1 MAESEE
7 RLSFILILLFS
18 LLFIVLYFIY
28 IALVFQY
35 IIDKLSTKKIS
46 MYWIQYIISCTL
58 GVLFFFIYLC
68 YLMKTKG
75 ERLNPFNEEES
86 SGLFIFLVILLV
98 TNVYNIINNL
108 VYDIIVTLFLS
119 FNLYK
124 TIGLDTLDLEELRL
138 KIRYIKRNTFNFKQY
153 ILYWTIFVTIDIILI
168 VIFAIEY
175 KNYNDENTTKIFQV
189 KNYILYLI
197 KYSYFICFLI
207 LIISLFIMNFFRTK
221 LFLKS
226 YYNKDKFAMKIYNIN
241 YCQII
246 YNSDIILYKISA
258 DLLINSTVIIF
269 TLFKACNSFLIIV
282 CEICFFLY
290 ILLLGALYFKID
302 KNNEVGK
309 ISKNIKCW
317 YALKNFHF
325 YFGFSDH
332 KTFINENTYKYSK
345 EEKET
350 LKRLNLDKYD
360 LIIDNNINEENKNI
374 KNGEDTELEV
384 QDKNKDNLNLRKSKS
399 KKKNL
404 NFETNSELYIL
415 YKLLML
421 YFEINENIF
430 LNVES
435 KINEDGTPF
444 KQFFVEQNISKT
456 KKVKARQTFG
466 GTDAILRK
474 NNFIANIDRI
484 SRISKMNS
492 FSIIPSK
499 KFPENQ
505 IFFSL
510 EEKELKEEF
519 KKKYNLSK
527 KETTFKIE
535 ALSANAFFELF
546 PFYQISIQDIKKA
559 LNPSDNKKIY
569 NIILKR
575 NKDNINKSNN
585 TSNINKNETDNK
597 TENNLFYTY
606 NSLLMMEIY
615 EPEEFISFNE
625 LQKFT
630 LSYGSYL
637 LDTIKN
643 INFTFIPLILG
654 IFNIEICGENK
665 VVILYRN
672 PLFFTNSSHFNHW
685 INFCITEG
693 PERLKVS
700 ILQNDV
706 IDVNEIE
713 IKNSL
718 KMNETDYDEIINNI
732 KKDFNFFM
740 KMNIQ
745 VYPIINL
752 FIGDENGG
760 GGGIIGNNNDAN
772 ESSLMGDTSLQQN
785 NLSGLLNNLEEG
797 GFNNNISN
805 SGKDKNNIE
814 EDLYETETNSLVD
827 KEYYS
832 MTGNDIHT
840 LKIYFTHFFRL
851 DCELN
856 KQNDKNDNMILK
868 SNHYCQYL
876 EGQLQTYLT
885 KTTLFEL
892 DNNENN

>member
-18 LLFIVLYFIY
+18 LLFIVLYFVY
-28 IALVFQY
+28 LFLVFQY
-35 IIDKLSTKKIS
+35 VIKKFGNKKLSL
-46 MYWIQYIISCTL
+46 YWIQYLISCSL
-58 GVLFFFIYLC
+58 GVFFFFIYLC

-75 ERLNPFNEEES
+75 DRINPLNNEES
-86 SGLFIFLVILLV
+86 PGFLILIVILLV
-98 TNVYNIINNL
+98 ANVYMIINNL
-108 VYDIIVTLFLS
+108 IYDIISSLILS

-124 TIGLDTLDLEELRL
+124 SLDLNTLELQEL
-138 KIRYIKRNTFNFKQY
+138 CIKIKNIKKNIFNNKQY
-153 ILYWTIFVTIDIILI
+153 ILYWSIFGIFDIFLIIIFV
-168 VIFAIEY
+168 FEY
-175 KNYNDENTTKIFQV
+175 KNYNDNNTTKIFKI

-197 KYSYFICFLI
+197 RYSHFICILI
-207 LIISLFIMNFFRTK
+207 LIISLYIIN
-221 LFLKS
+221 FLKQKFFLKT
-226 YYNKDKFAMKIYNIN
+226 YYNTNKFAMKIYGIN
-241 YCQII
+241 SCQII
-246 YNSDIILYKISA
+246 YNSDIISFKIVA
-258 DLLINSTVIIF
+258 DLLINSTIIIF
-269 TLFKACNSFLIIV
+269 SIFKICNSFLIIV
-282 CEICFFLY
+282 CEITLFLY
-290 ILLLGALYFKID
+290 IIMLGALYFNID
-302 KNNEVGK
+302 KNNGVKK
-309 ISKNIKCW
+309 ISKNIKYWFC
-317 YALKNFHF
+317 LKNINF
-325 YFGFSDH
+325 YFGLNDH
-332 KTFINENTYKYSK
+332 IVIINEKTYKYSQ
-345 EEKET
+345 EEKDI
-350 LKRLNLDKYD
+350 LKKLNLDKFD
-360 LIIDNNINEENKNI
+360 LIIDNNINEEKKNNNI
-374 KNGEDTELEV
+374 ENDTELEIKE
-384 QDKNKDNLNLRKSKS
+384 KNNDNSNNRKSKL
-399 KKKNL
+399 KKRNL
-404 NFETNSELYIL
+404 NFDLNSELYVL

-421 YFEINENIF
+421 YFEINENIY
-430 LNVES
+430 LNVQN

-444 KQFFVEQNISKT
+444 KQFFVEQNISKN
-456 KKVKARQTFG
+456 KRIKARQTFG
-466 GTDAILRK
+466 GTDALLRK
-474 NNFIANIDRI
+474 NNFISNIDRI

-492 FSIIPSK
+492 LSIIASK
-499 KFPENQ
+499 KFKENQ

-546 PFYQISIQDIKKA
+546 PFYQISIQDIKKS

-569 NIILKR
+569 NIIRKR
-575 NKDNINKSNN
+575 NSENINR
-585 TSNINKNETDNK
+585 IDGVNKNEIDNITD
-597 TENNLFYTY
+597 NNLFYTY

-615 EPEEFISFNE
+615 EPEEFISFEE
-625 LQKFT
+625 LTKFT
-630 LSYGSYL
+630 LSYGTYL
-637 LDTIKN
+637 LETIKN
-643 INFTFIPLILG
+643 INYSFIPLILG
-654 IFNIEICGENK
+654 VFNIEICGENK

-672 PLFFTNSSHFNHW
+672 PLFFSNFNHFNHW
-685 INFCITEG
+685 INFRLTEG
-693 PERLKVS
+693 PEKLKVS

-718 KMNETDYDEIINNI
+718 KMNEADYDEIINNL

-752 FIGDENGG
+752 FIGDENGDEG
-760 GGGIIGNNNDAN
+760 FGNNNDAN
-772 ESSLMGDTSLQQN
+772 ESSIMGDTSLQQN

-797 GFNNNISN
+797 GINNNN
-805 SGKDKNNIE
+805 SLNNNKIKE
-814 EDLYETETNSLVD
+814 EELYETESNSLVD

-856 KQNDKNDNMILK
+856 RQNDKNDNMILK

-876 EGQLQTYLT
+876 EGQLQTYLN